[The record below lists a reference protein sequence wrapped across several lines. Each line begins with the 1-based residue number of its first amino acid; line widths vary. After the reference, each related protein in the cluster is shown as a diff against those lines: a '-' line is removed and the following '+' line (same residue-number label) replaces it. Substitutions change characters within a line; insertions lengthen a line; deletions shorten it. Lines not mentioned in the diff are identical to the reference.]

1 MHQRS
6 LPESCRFRQC
16 IRYDYPVTK
25 LLLLPISTLSIA
37 ADLVVFVYN
46 GYLRIVHSSR
56 GEKVAL

>member
-6 LPESCRFRQC
+6 LPGFVVSVSV
-16 IRYDYPVTK
+16 RYDYPVTK
-25 LLLLPISTLSIA
+25 VLLLPISTLSIA

-46 GYLRIVHSSR
+46 GYLRIVHSSK